1 MCVIRPETGTDTS
14 SARLL
19 QEKLVALAE
28 EYKVTLNL
36 FHGRGG
42 SVGRGGGP
50 QALALLALLA
60 LLVQKYTY

>member
-1 MCVIRPETGTDTS
+1 
-14 SARLL
+14 L

-28 EYKVTLNL
+28 EYKVNINL

-50 QALALLALLA
+50 QVLALLA
-60 LLVQKYTY
+60 LLVQKCKY